1 MGDMIDILYYFPG
14 PYREHNLWA
23 AKINFRNPSRWQ
35 LVIWSFVHKFMSLSR
50 CSHQNGI
57 LSVVFYSNL
66 RDLHPWAQHIQ
77 LRRHY
82 CLRRARMCNFFYP
95 KCISF
100 FNFTTLVS
108 PLSSVLSNSPMY
120 HIYLYPDVVH
130 TCVMQLH
137 FVVPFVCIIWD
148 FLVGVSHCAQVK
160 TQYDWSFDIV
170 SRCFHPKNYLL
181 GNLTCISFPMR
192 SEC

>member
-14 PYREHNLWA
+14 LYREHNLWA

-120 HIYLYPDVVH
+120 HIYLYPDVSSYLCDVVAF
-130 TCVMQLH
+130 CRPLCLH
-137 FVVPFVCIIWD
+137 YLGFF
-148 FLVGVSHCAQVK
+148 
-160 TQYDWSFDIV
+160 
-170 SRCFHPKNYLL
+170 SRCVALCSSQD
-181 GNLTCISFPMR
+181 TV
-192 SEC
+192 